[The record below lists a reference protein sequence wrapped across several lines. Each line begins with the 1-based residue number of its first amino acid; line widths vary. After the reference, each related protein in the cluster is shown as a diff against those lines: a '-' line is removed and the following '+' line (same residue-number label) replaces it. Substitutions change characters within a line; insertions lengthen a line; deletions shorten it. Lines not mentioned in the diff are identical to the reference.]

1 MREHMRPGPFH
12 RPPTPPSPPSGAR
25 TARAATDLGA
35 LRREAEGLAK
45 ERGERPTT
53 THVLCALASREG
65 LPSELLGERRITRDT
80 VIKALRVVVE
90 DEAPEAAVDRL
101 FARAREVAERTRR
114 ASPTAG
120 EAEGTHVLLAICVE
134 RTSAAHRALNQLGV
148 DLGRLRGV
156 LTQHITGAI
165 EPRRTQRPLEAP
177 ERASGVQPAA
187 RATTLRPLPSR
198 PAPSKPPAVV
208 DTPKTESIAPPAPEP
223 VVEPEVEA
231 PIARSL
237 LKPPRNVRRT
247 KEAPRKAP
255 SEPTRFDLDPRAA
268 PTLAAMGINLTAAA
282 ARGELDPVVGRD
294 AEIDR
299 ALDVLAKRNANNPC
313 LVGAPGVGKTSIA
326 HGVARRIAAAG
337 GDVLGLDDRIVIE
350 IPIGE
355 LLAGTGV
362 RGALAERLGS
372 IRKEV
377 AAARGRI
384 VVFLD
389 EIHALLGGDA
399 GDEAA
404 NELKTALSRGELPCI
419 GATTMAEY
427 RRTIERDAA
436 LARRFTV
443 VDVPELEESAAK
455 AVVDAASKVLESH
468 HGVSFDHAAKE
479 GAVAWTVRYVPSR
492 ALPDKA
498 IAALDLAG
506 ARARRN
512 GRSTVTRES
521 LAEVVSEM
529 GDVPVARLLERDGD
543 RFLELETHL
552 SARVVG
558 HRDAIARIARALR
571 RGAAGLRG
579 NRPLFSS
586 LLLGPT
592 GVGKTET
599 AKAIAEVLFHDASAM
614 TRIDLSEYGEAHTVA
629 RLLGA
634 PPGYVGHE
642 DGGQLTE
649 AVRRRPYQV
658 VLFDEMEKAH
668 RDVLEALLQLLD
680 EGRMTDGRGRTVDF
694 TNTVVILTSNLGADV
709 MQEKPS
715 RRLGFGADDAAS
727 TEARAK
733 LEDRVVAAA
742 RAALP
747 PELYNRFD
755 EVIFF
760 QALCREDAV
769 TIASM
774 ALARLGDELRTRRG
788 LSLQVDREAV
798 ELLLDQGGFDPSL
811 GGRPIRREI
820 ARRVEAPLAELLL
833 RGDAKP
839 GDVVWITAEDGRVV
853 VDLVETGVRG
863 AAE

>member
-1 MREHMRPGPFH
+1 
-12 RPPTPPSPPSGAR
+12 
-25 TARAATDLGA
+25 
-35 LRREAEGLAK
+35 
-45 ERGERPTT
+45 
-53 THVLCALASREG
+53 
-65 LPSELLGERRITRDT
+65 
-80 VIKALRVVVE
+80 
-90 DEAPEAAVDRL
+90 
-101 FARAREVAERTRR
+101 
-114 ASPTAG
+114 
-120 EAEGTHVLLAICVE
+120 
-134 RTSAAHRALNQLGV
+134 
-148 DLGRLRGV
+148 
-156 LTQHITGAI
+156 
-165 EPRRTQRPLEAP
+165 
-177 ERASGVQPAA
+177 
-187 RATTLRPLPSR
+187 
-198 PAPSKPPAVV
+198 
-208 DTPKTESIAPPAPEP
+208 
-223 VVEPEVEA
+223 
-231 PIARSL
+231 
-237 LKPPRNVRRT
+237 
-247 KEAPRKAP
+247 
-255 SEPTRFDLDPRAA
+255 
-268 PTLAAMGINLTAAA
+268 AA

-337 GDVLGLDDRIVIE
+337 GDVLGLDDRVVIE

-377 AAARGRI
+377 AAARGRV

-419 GATTMAEY
+419 GATTLPEY

-436 LARRFTV
+436 LARRFTL

-455 AVVDAASKVLESH
+455 VVVEAASKVLESH
-468 HGVSFDHAAKE
+468 HGVSYEAGAKE
-479 GAVAWTVRYVPSR
+479 GAVSWTVRYVPSR

-498 IAALDLAG
+498 LAALDLAG

-512 GRSTVTRES
+512 GRPSVTRES

-529 GDVPVARLLERDGD
+529 ADVPVARLLERDGD
-543 RFLELETHL
+543 RFLELEKHL

-558 HRDAIARIARALR
+558 HRDAITRIARALR

-579 NRPLFSS
+579 NRPLFSA

-680 EGRMTDGRGRTVDF
+680 EGRMTDGRGRTIDF
-694 TNTVVILTSNLGADV
+694 TNTVVVLTSNLGADV
-709 MQEKPS
+709 TQEKPA
-715 RRLGFGADDAAS
+715 RRLGFGSSDEQAS
-727 TEARAK
+727 AEARTQ

-760 QALCREDAV
+760 QALCREDAMA
-769 TIASM
+769 IASI

-788 LSLQVDREAV
+788 LSLQVDKEAI

-820 ARRVEAPLAELLL
+820 ARRVEAPLAEVLL

-839 GDVVWITAEDGRVV
+839 GDVVWITAEEGRVV